1 MQRIVVDPKL
11 DIFDYVVDF
20 AIKQHNQPEECR
32 KTCPE
37 LSNIASR
44 HYYLKFCGANGRA
57 YWCFKAKFNCEP
69 EKRGC
74 GAQILKW
81 RKGNDEIEMS
91 ISYECQKYNHV
102 RPKRRY
108 LFVNYIVVNGRQV
121 FKCRPCWS
129 SNREKDECCNHT
141 WRYWFEY

>member
-1 MQRIVVDPKL
+1 MQRIVVDKKV
-11 DIFDYVVDF
+11 DIFDYVVEF
-20 AIKQHNQPEECR
+20 AIKQHKQPNQYGWE
-32 KTCPE
+32 
-37 LSNIASR
+37 SNIAEN
-44 HYYLKFCGANGRA
+44 HYEIKFCGANGRA
-57 YWCFKAKFNCEP
+57 YRCFKAKFNCEP
-69 EKRGC
+69 DRKYV
-74 GAQILKW
+74 AQILKW

-91 ISYECQKYNHV
+91 ISYKGKKYNHV

-108 LFVNYIVVNGRQV
+108 LSVNYIVVNGRQV